1 MGHYEKRLVVM
12 SAVRRYKDEKAI
24 PDDPQHVDQI
34 CAELLEANGL
44 DEVAV
49 EWQRISKFEQ
59 EVRGGGWFEEN

>member
-1 MGHYEKRLVVM
+1 M

-24 PDDPQHVDQI
+24 PDDPQHIDQI

-49 EWQRISKFEQ
+49 EWQRISEFEQ
-59 EVRGGGWFEEN
+59 EVRGGGL